1 MIRRLSVILMTAL
14 LGLVAGLSVADEPKS
29 KHNVLHHK
37 KLIEWG
43 WDEPDTK
50 FMRQNIEKME
60 QFPFDGLVFHATS
73 GKGDN
78 LAWEVWG
85 GKKFTPSDFKQAV
98 DDLKATK
105 FSRFTDRF
113 LRVNVTPAKV
123 DWFDDNAW
131 AGVVN
136 NFGVA
141 AQVAREGRCK
151 GFMFDT
157 EQYEGVTDFD
167 YRKQKD
173 RGKKS
178 FAEYQAKVRQRGREW
193 ARAVNKEYP

>member
-1 MIRRLSVILMTAL
+1 MIRRLSFVILLGSLGVIPAAQPGPEKDAL
-14 LGLVAGLSVADEPKS
+14 KG
-29 KHNVLHHK
+29 K

-50 FMRQNIEKME
+50 FMLQNVEKME

-85 GKKFTPSDFKQAV
+85 SKKFAPDDFKQAI

-105 FSRFTDRF
+105 FNRFTDRF
-113 LRVNVTPAKV
+113 LRVNVAPGNI
-123 DWFDDNAW
+123 DWFDDGAW
-131 AGVVN
+131 AKIAN
-136 NFGVA
+136 NSAVA
-141 AQVAREGRCK
+141 ARVAKEGRCK

-157 EQYEGVTDFD
+157 EQ
-167 YRKQKD
+167 
-173 RGKKS
+173 
-178 FAEYQAKVRQRGREW
+178 
-193 ARAVNKEYP
+193 